1 MKAALLSL
9 ASFALVAVL
18 GGTAAAYPQLQMSY
32 DQTCTGCH
40 VSPAGGTLL
49 NENGIA
55 QAESLSKF
63 GTAPEFLNAAFELP
77 EWLRLGGDLR
87 GAGGYLKY
95 GGSNETAVY
104 GFPMQADLYAK
115 AKITDHISVF
125 LMGGFR
131 KAQFNHEN
139 ATRVWS
145 REHYVMWKQ
154 HPDDNYGL
162 YVRVGRFMPVFGLR
176 FAEHTMYT
184 RRFGGTQLYAD
195 TYGAAVEKVA
205 EKYEVHVSA
214 FIEDPLIDPVE
225 RANGAAVYGEYRLN
239 EKVALGLEGMYKN
252 FSNGNFLLSKDFNS
266 EYQEFRIGVTNK
278 VYLEAPDVVLSTE
291 IQFVN
296 GLVGKDPRSPDSQVG
311 GAPKGIVGGVV
322 ASRWVGSFLVD
333 LGLGHYDSNLRIKNL
348 DRDCVDL
355 NLHWFTTS
363 HIELILNNRFETIAF
378 GSGGD
383 SGIYS
388 MLQLHYRL

>member
-1 MKAALLSL
+1 MKAAI
-9 ASFALVAVL
+9 AIAALVVVAAL
-18 GGTAAAYPQLQMSY
+18 GGTAAAYPQFQMSY

-40 VSPAGGTLL
+40 VTPAGGTLL

-55 QAESLSKF
+55 QSESLSQF

-87 GAGGYLKY
+87 GAGGYLKF
-95 GGSNETAVY
+95 GGPEDYATY

-115 AKITDHISVF
+115 AKVTDHISVF

-131 KAQFNHEN
+131 KAQFGHEN

-145 REHYVMWKQ
+145 REHYVMWRENA
-154 HPDDNYGL
+154 DDNYGL

-184 RRFGGTQLYAD
+184 RRFGGTQLYGE
-195 TYGAAVEKVA
+195 TYGAAVEKIA
-205 EKYEVHVSA
+205 EKYELHVTG
-214 FIEDPLIDPVE
+214 FVEDYLVDPVE

-239 EKVALGLEGMYKN
+239 ERVAFGLEGMYKN
-252 FSNGNFLLSKDFNS
+252 FTNGKFLLSKDVDS
-266 EYQEFRIGVTNK
+266 EYQEIRFGVTNK
-278 VYLEAPDVVLSTE
+278 LYLQAPDIVLSTE

-296 GLVGKDPRSPDSQVG
+296 GLVGKVNRSPDSQVG

-322 ASRWVGSFLVD
+322 ASRWFGAFLVD

-363 HIELILNNRFETIAF
+363 HIELILNNRYEMLAF
-378 GSGGD
+378 GAGGEP
-383 SGIYS
+383 GIYS

>member
-1 MKAALLSL
+1 
-9 ASFALVAVL
+9 
-18 GGTAAAYPQLQMSY
+18 
-32 DQTCTGCH
+32 
-40 VSPAGGTLL
+40 
-49 NENGIA
+49 
-55 QAESLSKF
+55 
-63 GTAPEFLNAAFELP
+63 
-77 EWLRLGGDLR
+77 
-87 GAGGYLKY
+87 
-95 GGSNETAVY
+95 
-104 GFPMQADLYAK
+104 MQADLYAK
-115 AKITDHISVF
+115 AKITDHISLF

-195 TYGAAVEKVA
+195 TYGAAVEKIA
-205 EKYEVHVSA
+205 EKYELHVSA
-214 FIEDPLIDPVE
+214 FVEDPLIDPVE

-311 GAPKGIVGGVV
+311 GAPKGLVGGVV
-322 ASRWVGSFLVD
+322 VIGLYVLVLIYGLSIALRCRHQFGRLLAMGITSAFFMSMFINVAMVMGMLPVVGMPLPLVSYGGSAM
-333 LGLGHYDSNLRIKNL
+333 LTILVGFGLVISAHVHRDIRIPRRTTIL
-348 DRDCVDL
+348 D
-355 NLHWFTTS
+355 T
-363 HIELILNNRFETIAF
+363 
-378 GSGGD
+378 
-383 SGIYS
+383 
-388 MLQLHYRL
+388 